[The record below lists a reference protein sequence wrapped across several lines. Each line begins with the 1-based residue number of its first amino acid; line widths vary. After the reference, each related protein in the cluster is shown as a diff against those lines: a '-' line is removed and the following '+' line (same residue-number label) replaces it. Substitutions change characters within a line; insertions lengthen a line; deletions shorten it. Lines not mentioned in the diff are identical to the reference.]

1 MKPYYR
7 ILRLNHGRA
16 PTVQHATL
24 KEAET
29 EALRLAGQ
37 HPGETFEILECLGI
51 ARTTTPSI
59 FWNDGV
65 EPPVKRKRDETPVFS
80 SLDFDDDEPAPPA
93 YRMLEPGERIEE
105 GDEFRHLACGSS
117 SRPRELAPW
126 EPVLVMSVGAS
137 LFRSNVGHYRRPIKK
152 P

>member
-37 HPGETFEILECLGI
+37 HPGVTFEILKVIGT

-59 FWNDGV
+59 FWNDEV
-65 EPPVKRKRDETPVFS
+65 EPPIE
-80 SLDFDDDEPAPPA
+80 EPS
-93 YRMLEPGERIEE
+93 YRMLEAGEQIEK
-105 GDEFRHLACGSS
+105 GDEFRHFALGSGGKD
-117 SRPRELAPW
+117 RELAPW
-126 EPVLVMSVGAS
+126 EPVLALSIGAC
-137 LFRSNVGHYRRPIKK
+137 LFRSNVGHYRRPLNQK

>member
-65 EPPVKRKRDETPVFS
+65 EPPSPGKGQEGWDPS
-80 SLDFDDDEPAPPA
+80 PAPTAEPS
-93 YRMLEPGERIEE
+93 YRMLEAGERVEE
-105 GDEFRHLACGSS
+105 GDEFLVAGSNNQWLK
-117 SRPRELAPW
+117 RQLNLGQPWYPELYA
-126 EPVLVMSVGAS
+126 AT
-137 LFRSNVGHYRRPIKK
+137 RRPINKK